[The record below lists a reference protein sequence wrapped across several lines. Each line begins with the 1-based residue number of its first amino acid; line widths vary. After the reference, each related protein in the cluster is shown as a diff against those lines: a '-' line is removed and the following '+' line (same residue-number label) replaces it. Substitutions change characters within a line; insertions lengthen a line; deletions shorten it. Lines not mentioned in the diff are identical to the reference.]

1 MAKKTV
7 ASLQKKGAKAFT
19 KAIKLVKTEAGAYSF
34 KSEIVPKDKVKDFF
48 DKKQSLIYTL
58 YKSFFLFLKGAF
70 FINKTY

>member
-19 KAIKLVKTEAGAYSF
+19 KAVKLVKSGSGSYAF

-48 DKKQSLIYTL
+48 EKKQYSIYSNV
-58 YKSFFLFLKGAF
+58 KASFYF
-70 FINKTY
+70 